1 MSLPPLQLSQED
13 HASLNCKLCYARWL
27 YKKGEEQMAVDS
39 ELSNMMAITHFFN
52 SIEILVQTILVYRN
66 WMTAAERNGLTFDGF
81 IDKLDKKGTKERIP
95 PEVPR
100 RQQVMSLKAK
110 RNDIVHHGHR
120 FHTDEVE
127 ESRKTCR
134 LFLKEAGQLFLGI
147 DPEQASMADLVRGLW
162 PREKLREAHNKL
174 DVGDSKGALAALAV
188 VFNLVEDRLGS
199 IIGRAPGIRR
209 IQGSG
214 TRRSKK
220 LRELNRG
227 RSAHPLASDLDEL
240 RDAHCETERIVS

>member
-13 HASLNCKLCYARWL
+13 HASLNRKLCYARWL

-52 SIEILVQTILVYRN
+52 SIEILVQAILVYRN

-134 LFLKEAGQLFLGI
+134 LF
-147 DPEQASMADLVRGLW
+147 
-162 PREKLREAHNKL
+162 
-174 DVGDSKGALAALAV
+174 
-188 VFNLVEDRLGS
+188 
-199 IIGRAPGIRR
+199 
-209 IQGSG
+209 
-214 TRRSKK
+214 
-220 LRELNRG
+220 
-227 RSAHPLASDLDEL
+227 
-240 RDAHCETERIVS
+240 